1 MTKDKRC
8 AKPFAAEISTAFQNE
23 KLAVQTEETIILQ
36 ILARGSKYKSKTLAR
51 YRSHGKTENK
61 THPSSSNVQLNEP
74 LESVSGQIDVNGGIF
89 KICTGK
95 KACNSTG
102 IQRLLRSGR
111 VYHNCRICSNCGSFA
126 GT

>member
-23 KLAVQTEETIILQ
+23 KLAVQTEETVILQ
-36 ILARGSKYKSKTLAR
+36 ILARGNKYISKTLAW
-51 YRSHGKTENK
+51 YMSHGKTEK
-61 THPSSSNVQLNEP
+61 KSSNVQLNEP

-111 VYHNCRICSNCGSFA
+111 VYHN
-126 GT
+126 